1 MEENAPQNAPILNI
15 AWTRFAQLDEASLSR
30 GRANL
35 RIRRWITVLGVLAT
49 LFAILTEIYANQFPG
64 LASLILKILLIAT
77 PVLAS
82 VLAAFASKSFSNGDW
97 LIKRAGAE
105 EILKEIYLFRTVLK
119 NTPDR
124 RLYLEKRLTEIQ
136 RQVYRGLGGEL
147 IMKPYNGPLPP
158 PSRFGYEGSDPGF
171 HDLTGDEYYH
181 YRLMDQLNWHV
192 RQVNK
197 ANTERTRLYWF
208 ILIAGGLGSVLAALG
223 GTFSLWVALTAS
235 LTSALIGWQQ
245 LRDRDTIV
253 RNYSKV
259 VMELTILSEHWNN
272 LEPEERTDAEFFNMV
287 NSTEDILWSQNVEYI
302 KAMQEALTDA
312 SLEKEA
318 SLINR
323 VIQES
328 VEADARF
335 KKSLEDSL
343 VNYSADSM
351 TESQKALADRYQKT
365 LGTLSEEASSELV
378 QAELAAMGQAVSQA
392 AQTLAARAAG
402 LSGKL
407 KDIAEEFSEVEIGKD
422 TPMSVLNAILER
434 YPKSGEIK
442 G

>member
-1 MEENAPQNAPILNI
+1 
-15 AWTRFAQLDEASLSR
+15 
-30 GRANL
+30 
-35 RIRRWITVLGVLAT
+35 
-49 LFAILTEIYANQFPG
+49 
-64 LASLILKILLIAT
+64 
-77 PVLAS
+77 
-82 VLAAFASKSFSNGDW
+82 
-97 LIKRAGAE
+97 
-105 EILKEIYLFRTVLK
+105 
-119 NTPDR
+119 
-124 RLYLEKRLTEIQ
+124 
-136 RQVYRGLGGEL
+136 
-147 IMKPYNGPLPP
+147 
-158 PSRFGYEGSDPGF
+158 
-171 HDLTGDEYYH
+171 
-181 YRLMDQLNWHV
+181 MDQLNWHV

-318 SLINR
+318 SLIHR

-343 VNYSADSM
+343 VNYAADSM

-392 AQTLAARAAG
+392 AQIIAARAAG

-434 YPKSGEIK
+434 YPISGEIK